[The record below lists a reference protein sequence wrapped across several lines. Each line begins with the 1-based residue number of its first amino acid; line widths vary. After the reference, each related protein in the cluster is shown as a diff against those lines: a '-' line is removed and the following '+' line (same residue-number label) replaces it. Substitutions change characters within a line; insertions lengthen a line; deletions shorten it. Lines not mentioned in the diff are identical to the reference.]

1 MEAGSVNQDPE
12 TDSGTVLSSD
22 SSQTSQSAMLGD
34 SSTPE
39 QVGQSSLAVT
49 IPIVPTM
56 NQI

>member
-34 SSTPE
+34 SSVTE
-39 QVGQSSLAVT
+39 QVGTSGYHNFSCSHNE
-49 IPIVPTM
+49 PS
-56 NQI
+56 